1 VKDKRQPLP
10 ALPFV
15 SAMASAIV
23 LTACD
28 NPNKGWTAS
37 EPTRTCVDQRGRRLL
52 DDTCRGRSGFV
63 AGPRWYYHPSGGHI
77 PPVGDRVAG
86 GSFAPNAGVDY
97 RGAQVVRGGFGGR
110 GAAAG
115 A

>member
-1 VKDKRQPLP
+1 
-10 ALPFV
+10 
-15 SAMASAIV
+15 
-23 LTACD
+23 
-28 NPNKGWTAS
+28 
-37 EPTRTCVDQRGRRLL
+37 
-52 DDTCRGRSGFV
+52 
-63 AGPRWYYHPSGGHI
+63 
-77 PPVGDRVAG
+77 VGDRVAG